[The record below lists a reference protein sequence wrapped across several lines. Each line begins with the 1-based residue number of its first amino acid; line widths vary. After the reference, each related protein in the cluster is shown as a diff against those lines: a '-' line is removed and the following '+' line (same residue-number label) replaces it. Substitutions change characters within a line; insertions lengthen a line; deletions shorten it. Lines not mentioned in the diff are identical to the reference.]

1 MKLNGKLKNSQSTIS
16 FNNWLPGWLA
26 PLVETHNVAQT
37 QEHQSQ
43 QSQQQ
48 QQQSNE
54 RNLRANDNDNES
66 NDLTLSNSQIQ
77 LQSRT
82 KSITPVSVFDSQP
95 PPPRYN
101 EPYFNLYKFN
111 EISNFKRYLYLILIY
126 SHVPVTIFFD
136 ANILYVLIVIVT
148 QLGLNSYIFA
158 LAVYLLSLVI
168 QYILV
173 FIVDLHTYKT
183 YWSAR
188 RPIIIDGYLNS
199 KLFNLNCVKSIHHF
213 NLMWCIR
220 NKAFKLNTR
229 DFLIEYTNHLYQSKC
244 KSLLLLIFCV
254 LYLIL
259 TN

>member
-26 PLVETHNVAQT
+26 PLVETHNVAQNE
-37 QEHQSQ
+37 EHQSQ

-48 QQQSNE
+48 QQPNE

-66 NDLTLSNSQIQ
+66 NDITLSNSQTQ

-168 QYILV
+168 QYILI

-183 YWSAR
+183 Y
-188 RPIIIDGYLNS
+188 
-199 KLFNLNCVKSIHHF
+199 
-213 NLMWCIR
+213 
-220 NKAFKLNTR
+220 
-229 DFLIEYTNHLYQSKC
+229 
-244 KSLLLLIFCV
+244 
-254 LYLIL
+254 
-259 TN
+259 